1 MSSHKYFDTCRRYY
15 GRVVRI
21 EDHKGNIHIGRI
33 VDVTDESVWIE
44 PVHRKRFDHGFGFG
58 GFGCDFCG
66 GLGCNHCEFDECRSG
81 RRGRRGR
88 RDRCGR
94 CGFDECRC
102 GFGGGFGGF
111 GGGFGAV
118 ELGFGFIFGITLAA
132 LFFI

>member
-1 MSSHKYFDTCRRYY
+1 MSSHKHFHTCRRYY

-21 EDHKGNIHIGRI
+21 EDYKGNIHIGRI
-33 VDVTDESVWIE
+33 VDLTDESVWIE

-58 GFGCDFCG
+58 GSFGCDFCG
-66 GLGCNHCEFDECRSG
+66 GLGDCNHCGFGFDDCRSG
-81 RRGRRGR
+81 RRGRR
-88 RDRCGR
+88 DRCSR

-111 GGGFGAV
+111 GAV
-118 ELGFGFIFGITLAA
+118 ELGLGFIFGISLAA